1 MRTLLENQ
9 STLPQGLL
17 FISGPRMEESGWRWA
32 VKNFG
37 NSGARPLDA
46 RIDDTTLGTRTPRGS
61 VVRYPGLILQ
71 LPPSTLEGSAF
82 VVEAS
87 GSGGNNSFFK
97 FTRHDDHSQ
106 ELAGEKPK
114 PSQASTSSQTISER
128 ISICTIYFD
137 VTKHHWPDVP
147 MAAAVCYVPAILL
160 AGLMR
165 RWSAISDTFL
175 EIVHAPKIT
184 PEPVTET
191 ASWIERL
198 WCVR

>member
-1 MRTLLENQ
+1 MVQERPEHKLIGFVTETTPVDPAADETCRRCSAIMAAFIASRYRSSSRAEDDFLCFASLLGWGTTPLSNVPIGNRMQTLLENQ

-97 FTRHDDHSQ
+97 NYQARRS
-106 ELAGEKPK
+106 LPRIGWGE
-114 PSQASTSSQTISER
+114 AQTIPGQ
-128 ISICTIYFD
+128 Y
-137 VTKHHWPDVP
+137 
-147 MAAAVCYVPAILL
+147 
-160 AGLMR
+160 
-165 RWSAISDTFL
+165 
-175 EIVHAPKIT
+175 
-184 PEPVTET
+184 
-191 ASWIERL
+191 
-198 WCVR
+198 